1 MNLKSIIGMCVSF
14 ILLVNLFIYIFIRK
28 AILLADFPINYKMHE
43 LDSFFFLILLTS
55 FVLVVFL
62 LFSDKFL
69 KINLGI
75 VALITAYRTFIYF
88 KHKTSFNSPMTNDL
102 NEYLIWMFLFP
113 LIIGIVLLM
122 TNSKPK
128 II

>member
-1 MNLKSIIGMCVSF
+1 MKPKNIIGLSVSF
-14 ILLVNLFIYIFIRK
+14 ILLVYLFTFLFLRK
-28 AILLADFPINYKMHE
+28 AIMLADIPVNYKMHE
-43 LDSFFFLILLTS
+43 LDNFFFLVLLSS
-55 FVLVVFL
+55 FILVVFL

-113 LIIGIVLLM
+113 LIIGLVLLI
-122 TNSKPK
+122 TNNRPK
-128 II
+128 VT

>member
-1 MNLKSIIGMCVSF
+1 MKLRSIIGMCVSF
-14 ILLVNLFIYIFIRK
+14 ILLINLFIYIFIRK

-43 LDSFFFLILLTS
+43 LDSFFFLVLLTS
-55 FVLVVFL
+55 FVLVVYL

-69 KINLGI
+69 KINLVI
-75 VALITAYRTFIYF
+75 LALVTAYRTGIYF

-113 LIIGIVLLM
+113 LIIGLVLLI
-122 TNSKPK
+122 TKKQPK